1 MPKRKTPSVKALSV
15 KGKNTLAA
23 TGCMILFF
31 GAFAAAGSFTFWMF
45 TIRPFWGIASAQ
57 RWVETPCTIVSSE
70 IEVHDGDDGD
80 TYSIEIKYDYEYDG
94 RPYRGERY
102 HFMYGMS
109 SSGRSGK
116 QEVVK
121 RYPVGLQ
128 TTCYVDPN
136 DPSEAV
142 LNRGLTADLWW
153 GLFSLPFLAVGY
165 GGLLYGTGIL
175 GKGRKSAVPEDRRQA
190 LSSSGDVPA
199 DPDDD
204 TWESDGPVLLKP
216 EHTPLGKFV
225 GTLLAT
231 LFWNGLVSIFVYHA
245 AESHIRG
252 RPEWCLT
259 IFLIPFV
266 LIGLLLIWAVGH
278 TFLALF
284 IPRPT
289 LSLDRARIP
298 LGETARLS
306 WRLSGRAHIIRHL
319 SVTLE
324 GAERATYRRG
334 TDTHTD
340 KHTFFKETLVDSHDS
355 LDIPAGGVDVQIPA
369 DSMHSFKADNN
380 RVEWAIHFK
389 GEIPLRPDIDA
400 EFRIKVTPHEQ
411 YQR

>member
-1 MPKRKTPSVKALSV
+1 MPKRKTSGKALSV
-15 KGKNTLAA
+15 KSKNSKAG
-23 TGCMILFF
+23 TGCLILFF
-31 GAFAAAGSFTFWMF
+31 GIFAAAGTLTLWMF
-45 TIRPFWGIASAQ
+45 TIRPFWGIVDGQS
-57 RWVETPCTIVSSE
+57 WVETPCTIVSSE
-70 IEVHDGDDGD
+70 VEVHLDGEGN
-80 TYSIEIKYDYEYDG
+80 TYSIEIKYDYDFNG

-116 QEVVK
+116 QKVVD

-128 TTCYVDPN
+128 TSCYVDPD

-175 GKGRKSAVPEDRRQA
+175 GKGKKSGAHEGERQA
-190 LSSSGDVPA
+190 LSTSGDVPA

-204 TWESDGPVLLKP
+204 DWESDGPVVLKP
-216 EHTPLGKFV
+216 EHTPLGKF
-225 GTLLAT
+225 LAACFFA
-231 LFWNGLVSIFVYHA
+231 LFWNGITSVFVVIA
-245 AESHIRG
+245 VKSHLDG

-259 IFLIPFV
+259 VFITPFV
-266 LIGLLLIWAVGH
+266 LIGLLLIGAVGH
-278 TFLALF
+278 TFFALF

-298 LGETARLS
+298 LGESARLS
-306 WRLSGRAHIIRHL
+306 WRISGRTHIIRHL
-319 SVTLE
+319 SVTLQ
-324 GAERATYRRG
+324 GVERATYRRG

-340 KHTFFKETLVDSHDS
+340 KHTFFKQTLFDSHDS
-355 LDIPAGGVDVQIPA
+355 LDIPEGDVDVQIPA

-380 RVEWAIHFK
+380 RIEWSVHFK
-389 GEIPLRPDIDA
+389 GEIPMRPDIDA
-400 EFRIKVTPHEQ
+400 DFRIKVTPHEQ